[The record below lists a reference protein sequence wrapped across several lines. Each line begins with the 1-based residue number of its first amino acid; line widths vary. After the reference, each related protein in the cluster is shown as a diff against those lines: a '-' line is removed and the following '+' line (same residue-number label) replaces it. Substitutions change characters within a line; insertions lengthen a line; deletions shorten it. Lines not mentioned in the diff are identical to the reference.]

1 MEIACEIQD
10 PLNVIRLHKYDEIVR
25 LPTTHRRQA
34 RLRSLVSVILN
45 QPDQAII
52 GAAHHAVADLML
64 KVSSKSGRHDAHMAE
79 LLVQQSKIPGA
90 SEKYTW
96 NCLRRSSLYLAR
108 HVGRTKVSH
117 CDMATTE
124 WMQGHAIVLL
134 SSYLLE
140 PMDPRATRD
149 MRVGL
154 YTARMA
160 GVNEAPGSYDAM
172 MRDAFVY
179 DAVMNEGASD
189 DPDWSLS
196 VV

>member
-1 MEIACEIQD
+1 MEFASDIQD
-10 PLNVIRLHKYDEIVR
+10 PLNVIRLQKYDEIVR

-34 RLRSLVSVILN
+34 RLWSLVSVILN

-52 GAAHHAVADLML
+52 GAAHHAAADLLL
-64 KVSSKSGRHDAHMAE
+64 KVSGKSERRDAYMAE
-79 LLVQQSKIPGA
+79 LLIQQSKIPGS

-108 HVGRTKVSH
+108 HVGRTKVAH
-117 CDMATTE
+117 HDMATTE
-124 WMQGHAIVLL
+124 WMQGNAIVLL

-149 MRVGL
+149 MQVGL

-160 GVNEAPGSYDAM
+160 GVNEAPGSYSAM

-179 DAVMNEGASD
+179 DAVMKEGVSD
-189 DPDWSLS
+189 SDWSLA
-196 VV
+196 VG